1 MRSHPWVWVAVLL
14 GATGCASTSSV
25 PVTRTFTPAA
35 AADRQR
41 EGMVPVAVVRGS
53 DRVALP
59 PGARVEGNAIAMPR
73 VHVHKLAPND
83 VIEQDEEG
91 RIVAVTSGG
100 DPPVVTRFVPGT
112 ATSPPTAD
120 FVRGQLADEN
130 AGIPLGE
137 GDWVEMRGTATSDG
151 AVAGES
157 HLETTRATGALVG
170 GLVLLGLSYGPSA
183 YVGLQAGTSYD
194 RELVIPVAGPWMDL
208 AQRPSC
214 QEPDLMG
221 IKPPVDPC
229 SFETAARTL
238 LILSGATQGVGAL
251 LTVAGLPTHDEIV
264 KDAPAARRSVAPPR
278 LALVPMPGGMAVSVF
293 GAM

>member
-1 MRSHPWVWVAVLL
+1 
-14 GATGCASTSSV
+14 
-25 PVTRTFTPAA
+25 
-35 AADRQR
+35 
-41 EGMVPVAVVRGS
+41 MVPVAVVKGA
-53 DRVALP
+53 DRIALP
-59 PGARVEGNAIAMPR
+59 PGARVEGGAIAMPR
-73 VHVHKLAPND
+73 MYVHKLAPND

-120 FVRGQLADEN
+120 FVRGELAGDN
-130 AGIPLGE
+130 AGIALSD
-137 GDWVEMRGTATSDG
+137 GDWVEMRGNAAADGAG

-157 HLETTRATGALVG
+157 HVETTRATGALVG

-183 YVGLQAGTSYD
+183 YVGLQASTSYD
-194 RELVIPVAGPWMDL
+194 RQLVIPVAGPWLDL

-229 SFETAARTL
+229 SFETAARAL
-238 LILSGATQGVGAL
+238 LILSGATQGVGTL
-251 LTVAGLPTHDEIV
+251 LTVAGLPTHSEVV
-264 KDAPAARRSVAPPR
+264 KDAPGANPGAARSASPHV
-278 LALVPMPGGMAVSVF
+278 ALVPTPGGVSLSLF
-293 GAM
+293 GVM